1 MDIYWLWLSQQK
13 GVGPVTL
20 RRLVEVCGSPQRVYE
35 VSLSELPEIPG
46 VRKAVIEGLG
56 RNRSL
61 DPVQRMAEAMR
72 QKGIQLLTFM
82 DPLYPKHLNEVPNV
96 PVVLY
101 YRGSLK
107 SDRESVGIV
116 GSRRCTAYGKQVAA
130 EAAGYLAQAGVTVV
144 SGMAKGIDSYAHTAS
159 LQNNGYTLAFL
170 GNGVDICYP
179 PEHASLLE
187 AISEQ
192 GAVISAYPPGTRPR
206 QEYFPLRN
214 QLLAAWVDK
223 LLVVE
228 AGQRSGAL
236 ITADYAMKQKKKVF
250 AVPNSI
256 YSSESVGSNRLLL
269 EGAEVYLG
277 SSQLINSR
285 VTDTD
290 SEPGVKSTSVVKGSD
305 KLLSNAQKKEVQ
317 QSPEERVIIGRLEAT
332 GSCTLQELLEVFG
345 GELNGLSLFLIQME
359 LEGKIRVSGDKV
371 TKIG

>member
-20 RRLVEVCGSPQRVYE
+20 RRLVEVYGSPQRVYE
-35 VSLSELPEIPG
+35 ASLFEWPEIPG
-46 VRKAVIEGLG
+46 VRKAIIEGL
-56 RNRSL
+56 RQNRSL
-61 DPVQRMAEAMR
+61 DPVQRMAEAMK

-82 DPLYPKHLNEVPNV
+82 DPLYPKQLNELPNV
-96 PVVLY
+96 PAVLY

-130 EAAGYLAQAGVTVV
+130 EAAAHLAQAGVTVV
-144 SGMAKGIDSYAHTAS
+144 SGMAKGIDGYAHTAS

-192 GAVISAYPPGTRPR
+192 GAVVSAYPPGTRPR

-236 ITADYAMKQKKKVF
+236 ITAGYALKQKKKVF

-256 YSSESVGSNRLLL
+256 YSPESVGSNRLLL

-277 SSQLINSR
+277 SSQLINTR
-285 VTDTD
+285 ITD
-290 SEPGVKSTSVVKGSD
+290 SEPGVKTTSLVKGSD

-317 QSPEERVIIGRLEAT
+317 QFPEERAIIGRIEAT

-345 GELNGLSLFLIQME
+345 GELNGLSLVLIQME
-359 LEGKIRVSGDKV
+359 LEGKIKVSGDKV
-371 TKIG
+371 TKIR